1 MVYRRD
7 LWFIQARPSTTT
19 FSSLSSSL
27 SSSPSVYPSIS
38 PYHTPS
44 PSSTTMTSSVHI
56 SGTPTK
62 RGGRITGYS
71 KDATI
76 DHCVAN
82 SDGVQDVQ
90 FFDKYLQPLN
100 NDTLPIRW
108 GWKAFKGRIQKKFKE
123 SSEKAIYDPVASL
136 LNKISCL
143 VYQDMYPS
151 KSDPYYRIVYVS

>member
-1 MVYRRD
+1 
-7 LWFIQARPSTTT
+7 
-19 FSSLSSSL
+19 
-27 SSSPSVYPSIS
+27 
-38 PYHTPS
+38 
-44 PSSTTMTSSVHI
+44 MTSSVHI

-71 KDATI
+71 KDAVI

-82 SDGVQDVQ
+82 SDGVQDIQ
-90 FFDKYLQPLN
+90 FFDKYLQPLD

-108 GWKAFKGRIQKKFKE
+108 GWKAFKRRIQKKFKE